1 MKRRVVITGM
11 GAVTSLGLDIDTF
24 WQSIKNGKSGIDFIE
39 RIDVSNLPTKVAA
52 EIKNFNPN
60 DFIEKK
66 EIKRLDRFSQYAMAA
81 TQMAVENSGVNSQTL
96 QSGRTGIIVGSGI
109 GGLETLEAQHDTLL
123 QKGTNRV
130 SPFLIP
136 MMLPNMAAGTLA
148 IKFGVKGFVE
158 CTVSACASST
168 NAIGDAFKIIQ
179 RNAADVM
186 IAGGTEAPITRLAM
200 AGFCANKT
208 MTTNLDVNTACRPFD
223 LKRDGFVM
231 GEGAGI
237 VIVEELNH
245 ALNRGANIIAEIV
258 GYGCTNDA
266 YHITAIDPN
275 GEGGAACM
283 KLALEDAN
291 LTPND
296 IQYINAHGT
305 STKLNDETETTAIKT
320 VFGEQAYKI
329 AVSSTKSMTGHLLGA
344 AGAIEAIVSSLVVK
358 EGFVPPTIHYKN
370 LDPVCDLDV
379 VPNQGRHTKVMHALS
394 NSFGFGGHNAT
405 LIFKAYSL

>member
-1 MKRRVVITGM
+1 M
-11 GAVTSLGLDIDTF
+11 
-24 WQSIKNGKSGIDFIE
+24 
-39 RIDVSNLPTKVAA
+39 
-52 EIKNFNPN
+52 
-60 DFIEKK
+60 
-66 EIKRLDRFSQYAMAA
+66 
-81 TQMAVENSGVNSQTL
+81 
-96 QSGRTGIIVGSGI
+96 
-109 GGLETLEAQHDTLL
+109 
-123 QKGTNRV
+123 

-136 MMLPNMAAGTLA
+136 MMLPNMAAGTIA
-148 IKFGVKGFVE
+148 IKFGIKGFVE
-158 CTVSACASST
+158 CIVSACASST

-179 RNAADVM
+179 RDAADVM

-200 AGFCANKT
+200 AGFCANKA

-223 LKRDGFVM
+223 LERDGFVM

-237 VIVEELNH
+237 VIVEELSH

-291 LTPND
+291 LTKYD

-320 VFGEQAYKI
+320 LFGEQAYKL

-344 AGAIEAIVSSLVVK
+344 AGAIESIISSLVVK
-358 EGFVPPTIHYKN
+358 EGFLPPTIHYKN
-370 LDPVCDLDV
+370 LDPVCDLDY
-379 VPNQGRHTKVMHALS
+379 VPNQGRQSKVTHALS

-405 LIFKAYSL
+405 LIFKAYERYIK